1 MNKRKNLRN
10 VARKKIDEIIRLK
23 TELKNEEELKYIE
36 DHENGKLLSDPGH
49 DKKVILSEMNF
60 KEIKQKKT
68 SDIWNKNRC
77 NLLLKK

>member
-10 VARKKIDEIIRLK
+10 VARKKIDEIK
-23 TELKNEEELKYIE
+23 AELKNEEELKYIE

-60 KEIKQKKT
+60 KEIK
-68 SDIWNKNRC
+68 
-77 NLLLKK
+77 